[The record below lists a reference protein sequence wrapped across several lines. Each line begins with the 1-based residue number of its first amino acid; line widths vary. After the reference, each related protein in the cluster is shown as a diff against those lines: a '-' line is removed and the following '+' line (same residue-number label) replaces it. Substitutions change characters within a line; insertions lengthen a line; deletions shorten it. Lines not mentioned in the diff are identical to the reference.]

1 MKYSNTKDKTR
12 RPKKLD
18 KAAGYLWN
26 YAKMSGLFP
35 NFDKKGKPN
44 KESGGEKK

>member
-1 MKYSNTKDKTR
+1 MKYSNTKDKTH

-35 NFDKKGKPN
+35 DFKN
-44 KESGGEKK
+44 KNKSKEKK